1 VTDWVSGNVFI
12 RAMGEGGMGL
22 KPGEVVGGHLHRF
35 DHTSIFFCGN
45 WHVTKWE
52 PGGAVAFD
60 FEREGPFHVLIE
72 KDCKHEFTFLG
83 GAPVGHAWCVYSH
96 RYPQGDVSLEY
107 TGWMAAYEMAADS

>member
-1 VTDWVSGNVFI
+1 MVEFVSGNVFI
-12 RAMGEGGMGL
+12 RVMGEGKGL
-22 KPGEVVGGHLHRF
+22 KPGEKVGGHLHRF

-72 KDCKHEFTFLG
+72 KDCKHEFVFLG
-83 GAPVGHAWCVYSH
+83 GAEVGWAYCVYSH
-96 RYPQGDVSLEY
+96 RTPQGEVSIEQ
-107 TGWMAAYEMAADS
+107 TGWYPAYDTVAAQ

>member
-1 VTDWVSGNVFI
+1 MTDWVSGSIYI

-22 KPGEVVGGHLHRF
+22 KPGETVGGHKHQF
-35 DHTSIFFCGN
+35 DHTTICFCGN

-60 FEREGPFHVLIE
+60 FEREGPFFVLIE
-72 KDCKHEFTFLG
+72 KDCLHEFTFLG

-96 RYPQGDVSLEY
+96 RSPQGEVSLEY
-107 TGWMAAYEMAADS
+107 TGWLPAYEMEPP

>member
-1 VTDWVSGNVFI
+1 VTEWVSGSLYI

-22 KPGEVVGGHLHRF
+22 KKGEVVGGHLHRF
-35 DHTSIFFCGN
+35 DHTTICFCGN

-72 KDCKHEFTFLG
+72 KDCLHEFTFLG
-83 GAPVGHAWCVYSH
+83 GAPIGHAWCVYSH

-107 TGWMAAYEMAADS
+107 TGWLNAYEQAPA